1 MEFHQL
7 DQLHI
12 MGVPGR
18 KERKNGEKIL
28 FKEIMSENFPNLMK
42 DMNQKPQE
50 SQKIACKK

>member
-1 MEFHQL
+1 
-7 DQLHI
+7 

-42 DMNQKPQE
+42 DMNLKLQE
-50 SQKIACKK
+50 SQKKACKK